1 MDAKFSRLE
10 LLIGNDKMETLKNK
24 KVIIFGVGG
33 VGGYVAEAL
42 IRSGINNITI
52 VDNDVVDITNL
63 NRQIIATLDAVNK
76 DKVEVMKKRMLSIND
91 EANITAL
98 KKYYSPD
105 NSDEFKLD
113 GYDYIVDCIDT
124 ITSKIDLIC
133 KADKLNIKI
142 ISAMGAGNKINP
154 AMLEVSDIYKTEMD
168 PLAKVI
174 RKELKA
180 RGIKRLKVVYSKEKP
195 LETIIKMSRE
205 DSRKDIPGSTAF
217 VPATMGLIMASEVV
231 KDLIG

>member
-1 MDAKFSRLE
+1 MDAKFSRFE

-63 NRQIIATLDAVNK
+63 NRQIIATLDTVNK

-113 GYDYIVDCIDT
+113 EYDYIVDCIDT

-180 RGIKRLKVVYSKEKP
+180 RKVKHLKVVYSKEKP
-195 LETIIKMSRE
+195 LETTIKLSRE
-205 DSRKDIPGSTAF
+205 GSRKDIPGSTAF